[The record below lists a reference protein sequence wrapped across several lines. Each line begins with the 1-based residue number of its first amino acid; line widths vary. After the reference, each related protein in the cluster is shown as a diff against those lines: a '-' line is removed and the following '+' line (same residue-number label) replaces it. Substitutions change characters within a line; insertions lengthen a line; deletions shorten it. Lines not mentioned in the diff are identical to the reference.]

1 MPGGFNRLSLRILIV
16 SGIEGAPFIY
26 RCLNLKELISY
37 FGNHRV
43 TCKYVRELV
52 PSIDAKEYEIII
64 LNRPFKSPK
73 IMELI
78 NLCKEKDSTLVYSTD
93 DLVTDHDVENY
104 LRLDKYM
111 SISELAQFHE
121 GVDWNRDL
129 IKSMDAVIVST
140 DYLKS
145 QLIGF
150 NKKVYVLENALNEKQ
165 LKKAEGLRPEAI
177 EKRSN
182 RDEIILGYFSGWPH
196 DHDYDFNVI
205 ADPLFKIIDKYE
217 YIKLRIVGYLEVD
230 ESFNALG
237 NKIERMD
244 FVPFEVFPKYISEVD
259 INLAPLEPNP
269 HKLSKSAVK
278 FLEAALFNVP
288 TIASYLEP
296 YKGVITHLEDGV
308 LCSDSEEW
316 LRNLQLLVEDTSLRH
331 KIGERAYS
339 KVMSEHTTIV
349 RSTKLGE
356 IMNDIINGKTSE
368 SIDPEKIKIPSKKGH
383 NKDTLLDPRQNLSN
397 KYIKGNGIEI
407 GALHNPLPVDNK
419 RAKVRYVDCRPIET
433 LREHYLELKQ
443 NSFVSSDIIA
453 SAEDLSVISDSSLD
467 FLIANHLLEHCANP
481 IKALKEFHRVVKKYN
496 GIVYLSLPNT
506 QSEGSFDKG
515 REITTIEH
523 LINDYFAKDSERHL
537 LDFIHFWEWV
547 IYAGKRCTF
556 EAALMNAKKLYD
568 MEFSIHY
575 HVFVEENFLALLGFM
590 RENLNIRFEIVEK
603 HTDEYEFIFILKPIY

>member
-1 MPGGFNRLSLRILIV
+1 MSRGFNRLSLQILIV
-16 SGIEGAPFIY
+16 SGIGGAPFIY
-26 RCLNLKELISY
+26 RCLNLKELLSY
-37 FGNHRV
+37 FGYHRV
-43 TCKYVRELV
+43 TCKYVQELV

-73 IMELI
+73 IIELI
-78 NLCKEKDSTLVYSTD
+78 NLCKKKGNTLIYSTD

-121 GVDWNRDL
+121 GVDWNIDL
-129 IKSMDAVIVST
+129 IKSMNAVIVST
-140 DYLKS
+140 EYLKS
-145 QLIGF
+145 QLIVF
-150 NKKVYVLENALNEKQ
+150 NKRVFVLENALNERQ
-165 LKKAEGLRPEAI
+165 LEKAERLRPESI
-177 EKRSN
+177 EKR
-182 RDEIILGYFSGWPH
+182 RDRNEIIIGYFSGWPH

-205 ADPLFKIIDKYE
+205 ADPLYKIIAKYE
-217 YIKLRIVGYLEVD
+217 YIKLRIVGHLE
-230 ESFNALG
+230 
-237 NKIERMD
+237 IEERFSAFGDRIEPMD
-244 FVPFEVFPKYISEVD
+244 FVPFEVLPKYISDVD

-269 HKLSKSAVK
+269 HKLSKSSVK
-278 FLEAALFNVP
+278 YLEAALFNVP
-288 TIASYLEP
+288 TIASDLEP
-296 YKGVITHLEDGV
+296 YNGVITHLENGI
-308 LCSDSEEW
+308 LCSNSQEW
-316 LRNLQLLVEDTSLRH
+316 LRNLRLLVEDTSLRN

-349 RSTKLGE
+349 RRMKIKE
-356 IMNDIINGKTSE
+356 IMNDIVNGKTSE
-368 SIDPEKIKIPSKKGH
+368 SIDPEETKIPSKKGR
-383 NKDTLLDPRQNLSN
+383 NEDTLLDPRQKFSN

-407 GALHNPLPVDNK
+407 GALHNPLPVDNNT
-419 RAKVRYVDCRPIET
+419 AKVRYVDCKPIET
-433 LREHYLELKQ
+433 LREHYPELKQ

-515 REITTIEH
+515 REITPIEH

-547 IYAGKRCTF
+547 IYAGKRATF
-556 EAALMNAKKLYD
+556 EAVLMNAKKLYD
-568 MEFSIHY
+568 MKFSIHY
-575 HVFVEENFLALLGFM
+575 HVFVEDNFFSLLDFM
-590 RENLNIRFEIVEK
+590 RENLNVKFEIVEK